1 MVYEDVLAQL
11 QTGTAGF
18 VGSLLSG
25 LAAFCIF
32 VVIMFVGVFI
42 ADLLGKGLRIFF
54 KQIKLE
60 KFLAS
65 HEVDDA
71 FVGFTFSDIVVTL
84 LKLYVGVAFLA
95 IAADVVK
102 VPVLTFLATQA
113 VGYLPSLVQGLVVL
127 LAGLIAGDYITDR
140 MKKSKAIPFANSFA
154 IIVELFI
161 AYNALVIAMPMLL
174 PAADPSL
181 LVWSFLVVLAALA
194 FALGLGFAIAIG
206 LGMKDTIGEVAKKNK
221 DKLARLL

>member
-1 MVYEDVLAQL
+1 MAYEDMLGPL
-11 QTGTAGF
+11 QMGATGF
-18 VGSLLSG
+18 VGSLLAG

-32 VVIMFVGVFI
+32 IVIMFVGVFV
-42 ADLLGKGLRIFF
+42 ADILGKALRLFL
-54 KQIKLE
+54 KKVKLE
-60 KFLAS
+60 KFLES

-71 FVGFTFSDIVVTL
+71 FVGFTFSDIVVAL
-84 LKLYVGVAFLA
+84 LKLYVAVAFLA

-102 VPVLTFLATQA
+102 VPVLTYIATQA
-113 VGYLPSLVQGLVVL
+113 VGYLPSLVQGLIVL

-140 MKKSKAIPFANSFA
+140 MKKSKRIPFANSLG
-154 IIVELFI
+154 ILVELFI

-206 LGMKDTIGEVAKKNK
+206 FGLKDTVADVAKRNR
-221 DKLARLL
+221 DKFTKLV